1 MLAWLRLIR
10 AGGLVTV
17 AADLAT
23 AVVVAVYAS
32 EGLSLTILVKRL
44 VEFSGWHA
52 VWVAVASILLYC
64 TGMIW
69 NDIADVERDR
79 TLHPDRPLPSGRIN
93 LVSAYIAGLATAGG
107 ALVTAHFGD
116 HSGGGHGF
124 FACGVVLSLIFLYN
138 LVTKDIPWLGSVNMG
153 LVRASHAVFALML
166 LGPDYLKMAVLA
178 HTQPG
183 QMFVLAYPII
193 LGIYVTGL
201 TLLSELEDR
210 PARRWELLTAG
221 SLMAGAIGAAGWL
234 LLSAHWLRT
243 MGQSERS
250 LVLIGL
256 GLALIMGCLL
266 LAWLATSVLRAW
278 WNALRAGRRDLVAP
292 AVVTALGGLV
302 LLDAVVATSA
312 NPFGGLAVAS
322 LMIVYL
328 IGRFV
333 ARME

>member
-1 MLAWLRLIR
+1 MLEWLKLIR
-10 AGGLVTV
+10 AAGLVTV

-32 EGLSLTILVKRL
+32 EGLSLKILIKRL

-52 VWVAVASILLYC
+52 VWVVVASMLLYC

-79 TLHPDRPLPSGRIN
+79 VLHPQRPLPSGRIN
-93 LVSAYIAGLATAGG
+93 LVSAYIAGLVTAGG
-107 ALVTAHFGD
+107 ALLAAAFGD

-138 LVTKDIPWLGSVNMG
+138 LVTKDIPWLGSVTMG
-153 LVRASHAVFALML
+153 LVRASHAVFALLL

-178 HTQPG
+178 HTQSG
-183 QMFVLAYPII
+183 QMFVLAYPLI
-193 LGIYVTGL
+193 LGVYITGL

-210 PARRWELLTAG
+210 PGRRWEMLTAG
-221 SLMAGAIGAAGWL
+221 GLMAGAIAAAGWL

-250 LVLIGL
+250 LVMIGL
-256 GLALIMGCLL
+256 GLALIMGGLL

-278 WNALRAGRRDLVAP
+278 WSALRVGQRELVKP
-292 AVVTALGGLV
+292 AVIAALGGMI
-302 LLDAVVATSA
+302 LLDAVIATSA
-312 NPFGGLAVAS
+312 NPFGGALIAG
-322 LMIVYL
+322 LMLVYWA
-328 IGRFV
+328 GRFV
-333 ARME
+333 ARMD